1 MSMSRSKSSIL
12 ALAPIFIGMCAAFP
26 ALAAT
31 PIDQTRSLDPRGR
44 VEIDNLKGRVEVRAW
59 DRPEVKITGSLGA
72 GVEKLS
78 VEGDRGA
85 LHIEVKYP
93 NRANNTEPTVLVVQV
108 PLQADLEISTVSAN
122 IDVHGVAP
130 RELSLESVSGDIVAN
145 GAPRRAA
152 VESVSGDVVL
162 TFNSG
167 DLMPMVKNT
176 SNRLANFTPIAIM
189 AEDKQLLFIGESAKY
204 KTFDEVIK
212 AVKSGAKVVIAGS
225 KGDDV
230 ATYEKLIKELKFTED
245 QLAFIVN
252 DSTSAAITSILGGHV
267 DLVMSKPAAADQYV
281 VAGKLTPVL
290 ALSSTR
296 FTGNLRDAPRLSEV
310 GSYQDVEFPV
320 WRGVVGPK
328 TMSPEAAAF
337 WAKSLKTVAE
347 SEAWQ
352 KDYIGKF
359 KLIPSF
365 LDQQAAKA
373 FMTKF
378 EQDYLK
384 SIGK

>member
-12 ALAPIFIGMCAAFP
+12 ALVPIFIGMCAAFP

-31 PIDQTRSLDPRGR
+31 PIDQTRPLDPRGR

-167 DLMPMVKNT
+167 DVEASAVSGDLTLNG
-176 SNRLANFTPIAIM
+176 RLNGEVSVETVSGNMRVDSRGERLRRLSASTVSGDAELKAALAPDGEISMESVSGDLTLIAPRDLS
-189 AEDKQLLFIGESAKY
+189 AKVSGESFSGDLNAP
-204 KTFDEVIK
+204 
-212 AVKSGAKVVIAGS
+212 GAKIEREEFGPGS
-225 KGDDV
+225 SFHTRYG
-230 ATYEKLIKELKFTED
+230 
-245 QLAFIVN
+245 
-252 DSTSAAITSILGGHV
+252 
-267 DLVMSKPAAADQYV
+267 
-281 VAGKLTPVL
+281 AGKGEVRIETFSGD
-290 ALSSTR
+290 AT
-296 FTGNLRDAPRLSEV
+296 LRL
-310 GSYQDVEFPV
+310 Q
-320 WRGVVGPK
+320 
-328 TMSPEAAAF
+328 
-337 WAKSLKTVAE
+337 
-347 SEAWQ
+347 
-352 KDYIGKF
+352 
-359 KLIPSF
+359 
-365 LDQQAAKA
+365 
-373 FMTKF
+373 
-378 EQDYLK
+378 
-384 SIGK
+384 

>member
-31 PIDQTRSLDPRGR
+31 PIDQTRPLDPRGR

-167 DLMPMVKNT
+167 DVEASAVSGDLTLNG
-176 SNRLANFTPIAIM
+176 RLNGEVSVETVSGNMRLDSRGERLRRLSASTVSGDAELKAALAPDGEISMESVSGDLTLIAPRDLS
-189 AEDKQLLFIGESAKY
+189 AKVSGESFSGDLNAP
-204 KTFDEVIK
+204 
-212 AVKSGAKVVIAGS
+212 GAKIEREEFGPGS
-225 KGDDV
+225 SFHTRYG
-230 ATYEKLIKELKFTED
+230 
-245 QLAFIVN
+245 
-252 DSTSAAITSILGGHV
+252 
-267 DLVMSKPAAADQYV
+267 
-281 VAGKLTPVL
+281 AGKGEVRIETFSGD
-290 ALSSTR
+290 AT
-296 FTGNLRDAPRLSEV
+296 LRL
-310 GSYQDVEFPV
+310 Q
-320 WRGVVGPK
+320 
-328 TMSPEAAAF
+328 
-337 WAKSLKTVAE
+337 
-347 SEAWQ
+347 
-352 KDYIGKF
+352 
-359 KLIPSF
+359 
-365 LDQQAAKA
+365 
-373 FMTKF
+373 
-378 EQDYLK
+378 
-384 SIGK
+384 